1 MNAYELLELF
11 HHHAVGLEVADGK
24 LRLTAPKGFLT
35 PDRLAALKRNKQ
47 QLIAILSGDAQ
58 PGAGRLNRRPP
69 SDAPLP
75 LSSSQRQLW
84 YLDQLSPGNPFYNN
98 PSAFEITG
106 ELDLTALRR
115 AVSEVVRRHESLRT
129 VFPLVDGEPCQQVL
143 PAGPAPMTLTDLTGL
158 PAPERL
164 ERARQ
169 ITEADARAPF
179 DLATGPLLR
188 TSLLKL
194 GPQQYRWL
202 LNVHHIVADGWSIGI
217 LVHEVGQLYG
227 AYLQDR
233 PSPLPEL
240 AVQYPD
246 YALWQREREPGDA
259 LEYWASRLADAPTL
273 LALPTD
279 RPRPAAQRFQG
290 GRLYVTADAGTL
302 RGLHALSR
310 AGEATLFMTLMAS
323 LSVLLWRYSGQDDVC
338 VGTPFANR
346 DSSEL
351 EQLIGHFINT
361 VVIRSQLAPGQPFSE
376 LLGQVRHRVLE
387 AYAHADQPFEQLVQ
401 ALRPER
407 HASYS
412 PLFQVMLV
420 LQNMPL
426 GEQELP
432 GLALRP
438 LETSTGAARFDLALE
453 VTERGGELELLF
465 EYDSDLF
472 EPATIARMAAHFVR
486 LLKQVSRDPHR
497 PIGELELLSA
507 AERQHELYGYNA
519 APHAAALS
527 VAAPDALAGPAGL
540 VERFEVQASRFPA
553 QLAVVSR
560 GQSLDYATLDR
571 RANRLAAAL
580 IGRGVGP
587 DQLVGL
593 CMQRSVELVV
603 GILGIL
609 KAGAGYLPLDPALP
623 AERLAGM
630 VADAQPALVLTDS
643 APTDSAPTDSA
654 LTDSALTD
662 SAPVGGTPLAALE
675 AEGGREDRPGVAVH
689 PANLAYVI
697 YTSGSTGRPKG
708 VAVSHA
714 SVTTLLDHWLAR
726 LGPAPGAAAALWS
739 SIGFDVSV
747 QEILLPLTSGGAL
760 HLAPEEVRVDPEA
773 LMAWLREHRIEQ
785 AYLPPAYVTWI
796 DEAPA
801 ERLSGLALRQ
811 LLVGVEPLPEL
822 ALHRM
827 CQELPGLR
835 VLNGYGPTETAVYSS
850 AYLDPRPLARQ
861 CPIGRPLDNTRI
873 YLLDERLR
881 PVPIGVAAEIYIGG
895 AGVARG
901 YLGRPGQTAERFVP
915 DPFVPGER
923 MYRTGDLGR
932 RLPDGDLC
940 YAGRRDHQV
949 KLRGFRVELGE
960 VEAVLR
966 EQPGVRE
973 AAVLLDESG
982 AEPRLVAAVARGEA
996 SAQQPAEW
1004 REALSRQLPG
1014 YMIPA
1019 VFLELA
1025 ELPRTANGKLDRAA
1039 LLRQGLADAPMQVN
1053 QASPRDHVEL
1063 TLYKIWERL
1072 LLQPDIGI
1080 SDSFFDVGGS
1090 SISAIKLAHAINEA
1104 FGQRLPISEIVA
1116 HPSIEALAARL
1127 RRGAGGPPGNLIEFR
1142 PGDAEPGQAH
1152 RRVVCVHPAGGTAFC
1167 YLSLAKA
1174 LPAAFGV
1181 YGIQSPGV
1189 NPGEAFL
1196 PTVEAMAEAYL
1207 RLIEPMLDGPLVL
1220 TGLSYGGLVAY
1231 EMGRRLALAGNTRVS
1246 VLLLDTQGTD
1256 DPAERAEIEPVE
1268 LPEFRDK
1275 LIKFNGMYPGIE
1287 DSQIEQYFR
1296 VYNHN
1301 RLSMRDYLTP
1311 PSPARL
1317 VLLQA
1322 VANRDEASVRQALE
1336 FWQRRAGQGLAVEVV
1351 DCDHWEILET
1361 DEVRGV
1367 AALIGRELDCLSRP
1381 DEVGSASVGSDSV
1394 RPDSVGLSETAG
1406 LSESV
1411 GLSESAGLS
1420 ETAGLSESVRHGS

>member
-11 HHHAVGLEVADGK
+11 NRHAVGLEVNDGK
-24 LRLTAPKGFLT
+24 LRCTAPKGFLT
-35 PDRLAALKRNKQ
+35 PDRLAELKRHKQ
-47 QLIAILSGDAQ
+47 ELIAILSGD
-58 PGAGRLNRRPP
+58 PHGGGRLTRRPA

-75 LSSSQRQLW
+75 LSHSQRQLW
-84 YLDQLSPGNPFYNN
+84 YLDQLAPGNPFYNN
-98 PSAFEITG
+98 PSAFGFTG
-106 ELDLTALRR
+106 ALDLPALQR
-115 AVSEVVRRHESLRT
+115 AVSEVARRHESLRT
-129 VFPLVDGEPCQQVL
+129 VFPLVDGEPRQLVR
-143 PAGPAPMTLTDLTGL
+143 PASPVPMPLIDLTDL
-158 PAPERL
+158 PMAERL
-164 ERARQ
+164 EQARQ
-169 ITEADARAPF
+169 LTEADAQAPF
-179 DLATGPLLR
+179 DLAAGPLLR
-188 TSLLKL
+188 TSVLKL
-194 GPQQYRWL
+194 GEREYRWL
-202 LNVHHIVADGWSIGI
+202 VNVHHIVADGWSIGI
-217 LVHEVGQLYG
+217 LVHEVGELYG
-227 AYLQDR
+227 AYLR
-233 PSPLPEL
+233 GLPSPLPEP

-246 YALWQREREPGDA
+246 YALWQREREQDGA
-259 LEYWASRLADAPTL
+259 LEYWKTRLADAPTL

-279 RPRPAAQRFQG
+279 RPRPAGQRFRG
-290 GRLYVTADAGTL
+290 ERHCVRADAETL
-302 RGLHALSR
+302 RGLHALGQ
-310 AGEATLFMTLMAS
+310 AGDATLFMTLMAT
-323 LSVLLWRYSGQDDVC
+323 LSVLLWRYSGQDDMC

-346 DSSEL
+346 NHSEV
-351 EQLIGHFINT
+351 EDLIGHFINT
-361 VVIRSQLAPGQPFSE
+361 VVIRNQLAADQSFHQ
-376 LLGQVRHRVLE
+376 LLTEVRDRVLE
-387 AYAHADQPFEQLVQ
+387 DYAHAEQPFEQLVE
-401 ALRPER
+401 ALHPER

-426 GEQELP
+426 GRLELP
-432 GLALRP
+432 GLELRP

-453 VTERGGELELLF
+453 VTERDGELELLF

-472 EPATIARMAAHFVR
+472 EPATIARMAAHYVR
-486 LLKQVSRDPHR
+486 LLQQVSSSPHR
-497 PIGELELLSA
+497 PVGELELLSA
-507 AERQHELYGYNA
+507 AERQHELYDCNA
-519 APHAAALS
+519 TAQP
-527 VAAPDALAGPAGL
+527 LAGPATL
-540 VERFEVQASRFPA
+540 IERFEAQAARRPD
-553 QLAVVSR
+553 QLAVVS
-560 GQSLDYATLDR
+560 GADALDYATLDR

-580 IGRGVGP
+580 IERGVRP

-593 CMQRSVELVV
+593 CMQRSVELAV

-630 VADAQPALVLTDS
+630 VADAQPALVLTDPAGS
-643 APTDSAPTDSA
+643 AFT
-654 LTDSALTD
+654 
-662 SAPVGGTPLAALE
+662 GGTATGWPALAAVE
-675 AEGGREDRPGVAVH
+675 AEGRCEDRPGVAVRG
-689 PANLAYVI
+689 ANLAYLI

-714 SVTTLLDHWLAR
+714 SITNLLDHWLAR
-726 LGPAPGAAAALWS
+726 VGPAAGAPAALWS

-747 QEILLPLTSGGAL
+747 QEILLPLTSGGSL
-760 HLAPEEVRVDPEA
+760 HLVPEEIRADPEA
-773 LMAWLREHRIEQ
+773 LMSWLREHRICQ
-785 AYLPPAYVTWI
+785 AYLPPAYVKWI

-827 CQELPGLR
+827 CEELPGLR
-835 VLNGYGPTETAVYSS
+835 ILNGYGPTETAVYSS

-861 CPIGRPLDNTRI
+861 CPIGRPLSNTRI
-873 YLLDERLR
+873 YLLNERLQ
-881 PVPIGVAAEIYIGG
+881 PVPVGVAAEIYIGG

-915 DPFVPGER
+915 DPFIPGER

-932 RLPDGDLC
+932 RLPDGDIC

-973 AAVLLDESG
+973 AAVLFDESG
-982 AEPRLVAAVARGEA
+982 AGEPRLVAAVARGDSPHE
-996 SAQQPAEW
+996 QPAEW

-1019 VFLELA
+1019 VFLEFS
-1025 ELPRTANGKLDRAA
+1025 ELPMTANGKLDRAA
-1039 LLRQGLADAPMQVN
+1039 LLRQALADGPMQVN

-1063 TLYKIWERL
+1063 KLYKIWERL
-1072 LLQPDIGI
+1072 LVQPDIGI
-1080 SDSFFDVGGS
+1080 RDSFFDVGGS
-1090 SISAIKLAHAINEA
+1090 SISAIKLAHAINEE
-1104 FGQRLPISEIVA
+1104 FGQRLPIQEIVA

-1127 RRGAGGPPGNLIEFR
+1127 RRGSGGAPGNLIEFR
-1142 PGDAEPGQAH
+1142 PGEARPGKGI

-1167 YLSLAKA
+1167 YLSLAKV
-1174 LPAAFGV
+1174 LPATYGV

-1196 PTVEAMAEAYL
+1196 PTVEAMADAYL

-1231 EMGRRLALAGNTRVS
+1231 EMGRRLALAGNAQVS

-1256 DPAERAEIEPVE
+1256 DPVERAEIEPVD

-1287 DSQIEQYFR
+1287 DAQIEQYFKI
-1296 VYNHN
+1296 YNHN
-1301 RLSMRDYLTP
+1301 RLTMRDYLTP

-1322 VANRDEASVRQALE
+1322 VANRDPDSVRQALE
-1336 FWQRRAGQGLAVEVV
+1336 FWGRRAADAPGGLTVEVV
-1351 DCDHWEILET
+1351 HCDHWEILET

-1367 AALIGRELDCLSRP
+1367 ATLIDRELDCLSAP
-1381 DEVGSASVGSDSV
+1381 ESAVPASGVSDSIAS
-1394 RPDSVGLSETAG
+1394 DLAAVGQ
-1406 LSESV
+1406 
-1411 GLSESAGLS
+1411 
-1420 ETAGLSESVRHGS
+1420 GS